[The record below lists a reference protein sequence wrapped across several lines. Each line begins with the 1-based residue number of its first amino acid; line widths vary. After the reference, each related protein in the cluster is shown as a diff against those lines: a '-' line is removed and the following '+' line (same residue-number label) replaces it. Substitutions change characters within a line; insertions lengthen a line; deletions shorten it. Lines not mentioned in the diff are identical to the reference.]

1 MSGETAL
8 LTCVVTNQAD
18 NSLLWKKVSKS
29 RGDDILLTAGTEVV
43 SSDQRIDVLH
53 EDGGG
58 VYVLKIRNLTVHDAG
73 LSLSLSWVRSS

>member
-8 LTCVVTNQAD
+8 LTCVVTNRGD

-29 RGDDILLTAGTEVV
+29 RGDDILLTAGTEVI

-53 EDGGG
+53 EDEGR
-58 VYVLKIRNLTVHDAG
+58 VYVLKISNLTVHDAG
-73 LSLSLSWVRSS
+73 WCIPLAW